1 MFHFLEYPGTAKAGT
16 AYHNGIHSIAV
27 KALFGSLGSGDIA
40 VADDGNMHTGIVL
53 DLTDQSPVRLARI
66 HLGAGTAVNGK
77 GGNTAVL
84 QLLRQIYDNLVA
96 GIPAETGFYGDGN
109 LYGICHG
116 TGYLQHF
123 GDILQHSRSGSFA
136 GYTFYG
142 AAEVD
147 VQYVRTRLFHNT
159 CRFYHCIRIFT
170 VYLYGYGAFFVT
182 DVQFLL
188 GLADGAYQCVAR
200 HELGVYH
207 IRSETF
213 AHQAESRVG
222 HVLHGGKQY
231 GVLAEVYIFNLH
243 NLTEFTCKS
252 TEKSLPLR
260 QSL

>member
-1 MFHFLEYPGTAKAGT
+1 M
-16 AYHNGIHSIAV
+16 
-27 KALFGSLGSGDIA
+27 
-40 VADDGNMHTGIVL
+40 
-53 DLTDQSPVRLARI
+53 
-66 HLGAGTAVNGK
+66 NGK

-123 GDILQHSRSGSFA
+123 GNILQHSRSGSFA